1 MDYIILKNTQNI
13 LIQRAKELAQ
23 FIEQT
28 KDVAAQN
35 ELKKVNHD
43 FGIISK
49 LTGEYTQGVLKD
61 VEEELGEPFQWLF
74 LEQKDIVNTSKG
86 MHPGLSKIIG
96 NGK

>member
-13 LIQRAKELAQ
+13 LIQRAKELAN
-23 FIEQT
+23 FIEKT
-28 KDVAAQN
+28 KDVAAQA
-35 ELKKVNHD
+35 ELKKVDHD
-43 FGIISK
+43 LQIISK

-61 VEEELGEPFQWLF
+61 VQEELGEDFQWLF
-74 LEQKDIVNTSKG
+74 LEAKDIVNTSKG